1 MLRTARKR
9 MIPAPWSGDECP
21 SKLWRWKISLGYMY
35 HALYQTLHM
44 DAPACTRYMLQIIIV
59 RKIVCKIVKAD
70 VHWLALVSKELPFA
84 MECCHKTTPK
94 IANSKW
100 GLIDD
105 RYPPWGRTYAEY
117 HDYEGSSFSTNL
129 LWLSSWPILTRTL
142 HWSGRS
148 KKVVLVLCNE
158 KATFSRKT
166 VTSSSAKEFLSSQIS
181 WIMYQLD

>member
-21 SKLWRWKISLGYMY
+21 SKLWLWKISLGYMY

-105 RYPPWGRTYAEY
+105 RYPRE
-117 HDYEGSSFSTNL
+117 EG
-129 LWLSSWPILTRTL
+129 LTRSIMIMKAAASLLICFDLVADPSWRELSTEAEGVRKWCL
-142 HWSGRS
+142 FYAM
-148 KKVVLVLCNE
+148 KKQHFQE
-158 KATFSRKT
+158 K
-166 VTSSSAKEFLSSQIS
+166 L
-181 WIMYQLD
+181 